1 MVTFAFAVIAY
12 VRAFFVSRHKLAL
25 EAVALR
31 QQLAVFKR
39 KQARP
44 KLRTLDRMFWIA
56 LRHLWPGWTEALIIV
71 KPETVVSWH
80 RAGFRLF
87 WRLRSSFRRPGR
99 PKISQEIRQLIR
111 RMKVDNPRWG
121 APRIHGELLQ
131 LGFQISEPTVSRY
144 LHRLKP
150 HHNEG
155 KARRWIA
162 FLNNHREVIAAF
174 DFFTVP
180 TLTFRVIYCF
190 FVIEHSRR
198 RILHFSTTAHPTSEW
213 IVQQLREAF
222 PLPCPHRYVILDR
235 DAKFGS
241 DVVEFLK
248 ASGIKPVR
256 TSARCPWQNGIAERW
271 VGSCRREMLDYVIPL
286 NEQHLK
292 RLGNEYV
299 AYYHEDRTHNS
310 LSKQTPTRRPI
321 QSRPD
326 ASCEILSL
334 PRIGGVHH
342 LYSWSE
348 AA

>member
-1 MVTFAFAVIAY
+1 MVTFAFAVVAY

-39 KQARP
+39 RQPRP
-44 KLRTLDRMFWIA
+44 KLHRLDRLFWIV
-56 LRHLWPGWTEALIIV
+56 LTRLCSDWTEALIIV

-87 WRLRSSFRRPGR
+87 WRLRSRFRRPGR
-99 PKISQEIRQLIR
+99 PKIRQEIRQLIR
-111 RMKVDNPRWG
+111 RMKKDNPSWG

-131 LGFQISEPTVSRY
+131 LGFEISEPTVSRY
-144 LHRLKP
+144 LHRLKR
-150 HHNEG
+150 HHSEG
-155 KARRWIA
+155 KAKRWLA

-180 TLTFRVIYCF
+180 TLTFRVLYCF
-190 FVIEHSRR
+190 FVIEHGRR
-198 RILHFSTTAHPTSEW
+198 RILHFNTTAHPTSEW
-213 IVQQLREAF
+213 IVHQLREAF
-222 PLPCPHRYVILDR
+222 PLSCAHRYVVLDR
-235 DAKFGS
+235 DAKFGG

-248 ASGIKPVR
+248 ASGIKPIR
-256 TSARCPWQNGIAERW
+256 TSVRSPWQNGIAERW
-271 VGSCRREMLDYVIPL
+271 VGSCRREMLDHVIPL
-286 NEQHLK
+286 NEQHLR
-292 RLGNEYV
+292 RLGNEYL

-310 LSKQTPTRRPI
+310 LSKQTPGRRPI

-334 PRIGGVHH
+334 PRIGGLHH
-342 LYSWSE
+342 RYSWSE